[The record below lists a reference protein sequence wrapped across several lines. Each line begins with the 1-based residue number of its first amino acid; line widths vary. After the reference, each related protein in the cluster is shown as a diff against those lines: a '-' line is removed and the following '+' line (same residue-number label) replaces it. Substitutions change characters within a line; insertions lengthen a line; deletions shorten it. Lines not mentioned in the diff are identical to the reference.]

1 MNIEKARA
9 EHAYNTIKNLPRDVK
24 KYTSYVKAL
33 PASILQTGLG
43 QAMATLL
50 AASKGDPEK
59 MGDKI
64 KSAHRLLF
72 NHMQSWLCRSDG
84 LAPYTVES
92 EPGSNSYV
100 LMDSITQ
107 HSEEAYIHAQTEAL
121 AYLDW
126 LKKFAVALRPEKDGQ
141 NDRGTE
147 S

>member
-9 EHAYNTIKNLPRDVK
+9 EHAYSTIKDLPEDVK

-33 PASILQTGLG
+33 PAAILQNGLG

-50 AASKGDPEK
+50 AASKGDPERK
-59 MGDKI
+59 EGKI
-64 KSAHRLLF
+64 ESAHRLLF
-72 NHMQSWLCRSDG
+72 NHVQSWLCRNDE
-84 LAPYTVES
+84 LAPYATEN
-92 EPGSNSYV
+92 EPGSESFV

-107 HSEEAYIHAQTEAL
+107 NSEEAYIHAQEEAL

-126 LKKFAVALRPEKDGQ
+126 LKKFAVALKPENDEQSDG
-141 NDRGTE
+141 RTT